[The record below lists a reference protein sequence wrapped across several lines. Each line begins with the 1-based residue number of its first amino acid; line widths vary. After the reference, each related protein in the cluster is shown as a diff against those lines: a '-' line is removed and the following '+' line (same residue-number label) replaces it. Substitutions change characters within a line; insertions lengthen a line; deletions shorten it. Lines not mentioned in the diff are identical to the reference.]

1 MARNSTTAPQTAH
14 ANAALLEIRAGLKKS
29 QKALS
34 PKWLYDELG
43 SQLFER
49 ICEQPEYYIP
59 STERVMLQ
67 EHAAAIG
74 AFCGPHC
81 VVIEPGAGSAEKS
94 ALLLGALDQ
103 PAAYVPIEI
112 SPTALDAC
120 KQRIA
125 AQYPQLVILPLVGD
139 FTAEVSLPRIENLQ
153 WRRRMLFLP
162 GSTIG
167 NFEPETVRKLLA
179 MWKRMVGVH
188 GGLIIGV
195 DLRKPREILEAAYD
209 DAAGVT
215 AEFNLNLL
223 RRLNREFGAD
233 FDLGAFRHRAV
244 FNEALGRIEMHLVSL
259 QPQRVHL
266 GGESFVFAKGETIHT
281 ESSYKYRPG
290 DFAELALSAGWGRR
304 ELWVDTQDRF
314 SIHCFDAI
322 R

>member
-1 MARNSTTAPQTAH
+1 MARNSTTALQSSYADTA
-14 ANAALLEIRAGLKKS
+14 LREILSGLGKP

-34 PKWLYDELG
+34 PKWFYDERG

-59 STERVMLQ
+59 STERSLL
-67 EHAAAIG
+67 EAHAARMG
-74 AFCGPHC
+74 AFCGAHC
-81 VVIEPGAGSAEKS
+81 VIVEPGAGSAEKS
-94 ALLLGALDQ
+94 AILLEALAQ

-112 SPTALDAC
+112 SPTALEAC
-120 KQRIA
+120 RQRIGA
-125 AQYPQLVILPLVGD
+125 RFPNLKVIPLVGD
-139 FTAEVSLPRIENLQ
+139 FTAEVALPRIENVQ
-153 WRRRMLFLP
+153 WRRRVVFLP

-167 NFEPETVRKLLA
+167 NFEPDAARRLLA
-179 MWKRMVGVH
+179 NWKRMVGVY

-223 RRLNREFGAD
+223 CRLNREFGAD
-233 FDLGAFRHRAV
+233 FDLDAFRHRAV
-244 FNEALGRIEMHLVSL
+244 FNDELGRIEMHLVSL
-259 QPQRVHL
+259 QQQHVRIGQH
-266 GGESFVFAKGETIHT
+266 EISFAKGESIHT
-281 ESSYKYRPG
+281 ENSYKYRPG

-304 ELWVDTQDRF
+304 ELWIDEDERF
-314 SIHCFDAI
+314 SVHCFDAM

>member
-1 MARNSTTAPQTAH
+1 MARNSTMMPQPGQADP
-14 ANAALLEIRAGLKKS
+14 ALLEILAGLGQS

-34 PKWLYDELG
+34 PKWFYDELG

-59 STERVMLQ
+59 ATERSMLE
-67 EHAAAIG
+67 EHAAALG
-74 AFCGPHC
+74 AFCGPRC

-94 ALLLGALDQ
+94 AILLGALDQ

-112 SPTALDAC
+112 SPSALQAC

-125 AQYPQLVILPLVGD
+125 ARFPALEILPMVGD

-153 WRRRMLFLP
+153 WRRRVLFLP

-167 NFEPETVRKLLA
+167 NFEPDAVRRLLA
-179 MWKRMVGVH
+179 MWKRMAGVR
-188 GGLIIGV
+188 GGLIVGV

-215 AEFNLNLL
+215 AQFNLNLL

-233 FDLGAFRHRAV
+233 FELDAFRHRAI

-259 QPQRVHL
+259 RPQRVHI
-266 GGESFVFAKGETIHT
+266 GGASFAFAKGETIHT
-281 ESSYKYRPG
+281 ENSYKYRPG
-290 DFAELALSAGWGRR
+290 DFAELALSAGWGRN
-304 ELWVDTQDRF
+304 ELWIDPQARF